1 MQTSKRTLGELTL
14 AEVTLIEVIAGIW
27 VLAAIVIL
35 AGIFF
40 VSNPLAYA
48 LGEIVGS
55 ITSSL
60 MMIHLY
66 RSLEIELDL
75 PEKNAVNHSRLMS
88 ALRSVIELGVL
99 AGSFY
104 ISRWVLPYTVL
115 AGLFG
120 RKLAALAVPLFEE
133 GKKAFDRRRYKI
145 QEKGE

>member
-1 MQTSKRTLGELTL
+1 MQTAKIS
-14 AEVTLIEVIAGIW
+14 LIEVLAGIW
-27 VLAAIVIL
+27 VLAVAAIL
-35 AGIFF
+35 AGVF
-40 VSNPLAYA
+40 VVKNPLAYA

-66 RSLEIELDL
+66 CNLEIELDL
-75 PEKNAVNHSRLMS
+75 PEKKAVNHSRFMS
-88 ALRSVIELGVL
+88 ALRSLIELGVL

-120 RKLAALAVPLFEE
+120 RKLAALAVPLIER
-133 GKKAFDRRRYKI
+133 KRYEI
-145 QEKGE
+145 QKKGE